1 MIDLTISLTT
11 DGTKSLKELLTE
23 KGVSLY
29 APCAGRGTCGQCI
42 VKVLSGP
49 CPPSERDKEV
59 LSADEIGQGMRLAC
73 RAFPNGD
80 ITVAVPEKK
89 NPVICSEFS
98 VNRTHQ
104 TDHSVSS
111 QADKSASGLRVGIDL
126 GTTTIVLTTL
136 GSDGTAGETRAFLNP
151 LSVYGSDVV
160 SRLESA
166 ADGHLL
172 EMRTILRNKIEEE
185 LKSLNASLT
194 PAENF
199 VMPHIS
205 MIALAGNTVMTHIFM
220 GWDVSGL
227 GKYPFKPYSLDAAQT
242 ELLGIPVTV
251 FPGISAFV
259 GGDIVAGIYG
269 LDLINGRV
277 GDMLMDLGT
286 NGEMVLMTEKGLIAS
301 SASAGPA
308 LEGAHISCGTGC
320 VEGAVTGITLENLR
334 PVLTVAGVR
343 SFRPTDN
350 TENDSSNV
358 HSSGTPGLSGTSVHP
373 SDTPGQSG
381 TSVHPSGN
389 KGLEGACGSAILEL
403 VDELLRTGIL
413 SSDGTFSKNYADEG
427 FAFGADRNGR
437 VLALTQADVREIQLA
452 KGAVSTAAL
461 MLCEKGCTDPKDL
474 HISLAGGMG
483 SGLRPE
489 RIRRTGLIP
498 AASEV
503 RAVGNSVLC
512 GLMRFFRDSSDPAST
527 SSALRALSD
536 IAGSVTV
543 YDLALDDKFQ
553 KKFLDSLDFIQ
564 E

>member
-1 MIDLTISLTT
+1 MQIMLT
-11 DGTKSLKELLTE
+11 GTGEKSIKKLLEE

-29 APCAGRGTCGQCI
+29 APCAGRGTCGQCVVI
-42 VKVLSGP
+42 VKNGE
-49 CPPSERDKEV
+49 CPPSEADIERFSENELKE
-59 LSADEIGQGMRLAC
+59 GFRLAC
-73 RAFPNGD
+73 RAFPKGD
-80 ITVAVPEKK
+80 ICVEVREKE
-89 NPVICSEFS
+89 NPVICTEYSGNEQ
-98 VNRTHQ
+98 RPGPALTE
-104 TDHSVSS
+104 
-111 QADKSASGLRVGIDL
+111 ADDPATGIGVGIDL

-136 GSDGTAGETRAFLNP
+136 GSDGTPGETRAFLNP
-151 LSVYGSDVV
+151 LSAYGADVV
-160 SRLESA
+160 SMLEA
-166 ADGHLL
+166 AARGQLSEMKTLL
-172 EMRTILRNKIEEE
+172 RSRVEEE
-185 LKSLNASLT
+185 LKSLNASR
-194 PAENF
+194 
-199 VMPHIS
+199 
-205 MIALAGNTVMTHIFM
+205 IALAGNTVMTHIFM

-269 LDLINGRV
+269 LDLINGSV

-286 NGEMVLMTEKGLIAS
+286 NGEMVLMTETGMIAS

-334 PVLTVAGVR
+334 PVLTVAGSKTHV
-343 SFRPTDN
+343 S
-350 TENDSSNV
+350 
-358 HSSGTPGLSGTSVHP
+358 
-373 SDTPGQSG
+373 
-381 TSVHPSGN
+381 
-389 KGLEGACGSAILEL
+389 KGLAGACGSAILEL

-413 SSDGTFSKNYADEG
+413 KPDGSFIESYADEG
-427 FAFGADRNGR
+427 FAFGTDQNGR
-437 VLALTQADVREIQLA
+437 VLALTQADVRELQLA

-461 MLCEKGCTDPKDL
+461 MLCEKGNVAPDRL

-498 AASEV
+498 AGSQV

-512 GLMRFFRDSSDPAST
+512 GLMRFLREAADPSTNAST
-527 SSALRALSD
+527 LKVLSN

-543 YDLALDDKFQ
+543 YDLALDEGFQ
-553 KKFLDSLDFIQ
+553 ERFLDSLSF
-564 E
+564 